1 MRSKPAA
8 ILIIIFSVLALGIA
22 EVLFPVQ
29 ESVKVD
35 VVADLTALLRAKSQ
49 ERANS
54 LTVEAAHHAIA
65 ALLDSLDKAAFQP
78 NREAE
83 DSLYL
88 VVDTHT
94 NQLFVRRGNSL
105 LRTCAAATG
114 SNRALSGAG
123 QRWFFSTPRGIMT
136 VRDKRVDP
144 VWIMPDWAFVEKGED
159 VPSPN
164 SKERMVPGH
173 LGEYALILGGG
184 IMIHG
189 TTDDGS
195 LGQNVSHGCIRLGRD
210 DLRYVYQVTDIGT
223 KVYIF

>member
-8 ILIIIFSVLALGIA
+8 ILIIVFSVLALGVA
-22 EVLFPVQ
+22 EMLFPVQ
-29 ESVKVD
+29 KSIKVD
-35 VVADLTALLRAKSQ
+35 VVGDLTTLLRSGSL
-49 ERANS
+49 ERAIGFK
-54 LTVEAAHHAIA
+54 VEAAHHDIH
-65 ALLDSLDKAAFQP
+65 ALLDSLDKAAFKP
-78 NREAE
+78 NRAAE

-114 SNRALSGAG
+114 SNRGLSGAG

-144 VWIMPDWAFVEKGED
+144 VWIMPDWAFVEKGKE
-159 VPSPN
+159 VPAQGAQ
-164 SKERMVPGH
+164 ERMVPGH

-189 TTDDGS
+189 TTDNGS

>member
-8 ILIIIFSVLALGIA
+8 ILIIAFGILALAVA
-22 EVLFPVQ
+22 EMLYPVQ
-29 ESVKVD
+29 KSIRVD
-35 VVADLTALLRAKSQ
+35 VVRDLVALIQARSRVDAVDNNAEVVRRQ
-49 ERANS
+49 I
-54 LTVEAAHHAIA
+54 V
-65 ALLDSLDKAAFQP
+65 ALEDSLARTPFRPSRD
-78 NREAE
+78 AE

-94 NQLFVRRGNSL
+94 NQLFVRRGNFL

-114 SNRALSGAG
+114 SNRGLSGAG
-123 QRWFFSTPRGIMT
+123 QQWFFSTPKGIMS

-144 VWIMPDWAFVEKGED
+144 VWIMPDWAFVEKGAE
-159 VPSPN
+159 VPPPGA
-164 SKERMVPGH
+164 KERMVPGH

-189 TTDDGS
+189 TTDNRS
-195 LGQNVSHGCIRLGRD
+195 LGRNVSHGCIRLGRD
-210 DLRYVYQVTDIGT
+210 DLRYVYQMTDIGT

>member
-8 ILIIIFSVLALGIA
+8 ILIIIFSLMALAIA
-22 EVLFPVQ
+22 EMLYPFPA
-29 ESVKVD
+29 SIRVD
-35 VVADLTALLRAKSQ
+35 VVADLATLLRA
-49 ERANS
+49 RAQS
-54 LTVEAAHHAIA
+54 ARIEAGLA
-65 ALLDSLDKAAFQP
+65 ATHRDNVALEDSLAKTEFRSSRA
-78 NREAE
+78 AE

-94 NQLFVRRGNSL
+94 NQLFVRRGDFL

-114 SNRALSGAG
+114 SNRLLTGGG

-144 VWIMPDWAFVEKGED
+144 VWIMPDWAFVEKGD
-159 VPSPN
+159 PVPARGA
-164 SKERMVPGH
+164 KERLVPGH

-189 TTDDGS
+189 TTDNGS
-195 LGQNVSHGCIRLGRD
+195 LGRNVSHGCIRLGKE
-210 DLRYVYQVTDIGT
+210 DLRYVYQMTDIGT
-223 KVYIF
+223 RVYIF

>member
-1 MRSKPAA
+1 MA
-8 ILIIIFSVLALGIA
+8 LAVA
-22 EVLFPVQ
+22 EMLYPVQ
-29 ESVKVD
+29 KSIRVD
-35 VVADLTALLRAKSQ
+35 VAGDLVALLRVRS
-49 ERANS
+49 RADAIENSIQVLHDQIEALEDS
-54 LTVEAAHHAIA
+54 LTRT
-65 ALLDSLDKAAFQP
+65 AFRP
-78 NREAE
+78 SRDAE

-94 NQLFVRRGNSL
+94 NQLFVRRGNFL

-114 SNRALSGAG
+114 SNRGLSGAG
-123 QRWFFSTPRGIMT
+123 QRWFFSTPKGIMT

-144 VWIMPDWAFVEKGED
+144 VWIMPDWAFVEKGIE
-159 VPSPN
+159 VPPPGA
-164 SKERMVPGH
+164 KERMVPGH

-189 TTDDGS
+189 TTDTRS
-195 LGQNVSHGCIRLGRD
+195 LGRNVSHGCIRLGRE

>member
-1 MRSKPAA
+1 MRSRPAA
-8 ILIIIFSVLALGIA
+8 ILIIVSAVMALAVA
-22 EVLFPVQ
+22 EMLYPVQ
-29 ESVKVD
+29 KSIRVD
-35 VVADLTALLRAKSQ
+35 VAGDLVALLRVRS
-49 ERANS
+49 RADAIENSIQVLHDQIEALEDS
-54 LTVEAAHHAIA
+54 LTRT
-65 ALLDSLDKAAFQP
+65 AFRP
-78 NREAE
+78 SRDAE

-94 NQLFVRRGNSL
+94 NQLFVRRGNFL

-114 SNRALSGAG
+114 SNRGLSGAG
-123 QRWFFSTPRGIMT
+123 QRWFFSTPKGIMT

-144 VWIMPDWAFVEKGED
+144 VWIMPDWAFVEKGIE
-159 VPSPN
+159 VPPPGA
-164 SKERMVPGH
+164 KERMVPGH

-189 TTDDGS
+189 TTDTRS
-195 LGQNVSHGCIRLGRD
+195 LGRNVSHGCIRLGRE

>member
-8 ILIIIFSVLALGIA
+8 ILIIVFAIMALAVA
-22 EVLFPVQ
+22 EMLYPVQ
-29 ESVKVD
+29 KSMRVD
-35 VVADLTALLRAKSQ
+35 VVGDLVAMIQARSRLDGIDGNTQDVHRQIVALEDSVARTAFR
-49 ERANS
+49 
-54 LTVEAAHHAIA
+54 
-65 ALLDSLDKAAFQP
+65 P
-78 NREAE
+78 NRDAE

-94 NQLFVRRGNSL
+94 NQLFVRRGNFL

-114 SNRALSGAG
+114 SNRGLSGAG
-123 QRWFFSTPRGIMT
+123 QRWFFSTPKGIMT

-144 VWIMPDWAFVEKGED
+144 VWIMPDWAFVEKGAE
-159 VPSPN
+159 VPAQGA
-164 SKERMVPGH
+164 KERMVPGH

-189 TTDDGS
+189 TTDNSS
-195 LGQNVSHGCIRLGRD
+195 LGRNISHGCIRLGRD
-210 DLRYVYQVTDIGT
+210 DLRYVFQMTDIGT

>member
-8 ILIIIFSVLALGIA
+8 ILIIVFSVLALGIA

-29 ESVKVD
+29 ESIKVN
-35 VVADLTALLRAKSQ
+35 VVGDLMTLLRAGS
-49 ERANS
+49 EARAIVAK
-54 LTVEAAHHAIA
+54 TAAAHVEIA
-65 ALLDSLDKAAFQP
+65 ALEDSLDKAAFKP
-78 NREAE
+78 NRAAE

-114 SNRALSGAG
+114 SNRGLSGAG

-144 VWIMPDWAFVEKGED
+144 VWIMPDWAFVEKGAE
-159 VPSPN
+159 VPAQGA
-164 SKERMVPGH
+164 KERMVPGH

-189 TTDDGS
+189 TTDNSS
-195 LGQNVSHGCIRLGRD
+195 LGRNVSHGCIRLGKE

>member
-8 ILIIIFSVLALGIA
+8 ILIAAFALLALALA
-22 EVLFPVQ
+22 EVLYPMR

-35 VVADLTALLRAKSQ
+35 IVSETAEVLAGRSRLVRLDGQLDSVQGLLRSY
-49 ERANS
+49 R
-54 LTVEAAHHAIA
+54 
-65 ALLDSLDKAAFQP
+65 DSVGRVGLQP
-78 NREAE
+78 STASE

-94 NQLFVRRGNSL
+94 NQLFVRRGSAL
-105 LRTCAAATG
+105 LRTCPAATG
-114 SNRALSGAG
+114 SNRALSGGG
-123 QRWFFSTPRGIMT
+123 QRWFFATPRGQMT

-144 VWIMPDWAFVEKGED
+144 VWIKPDWAFIEVGD
-159 VPSPN
+159 VPPPAGS
-164 SKERMVPGH
+164 SERFVRGH

-189 TTDDGS
+189 TTDLRS
-195 LGQNVSHGCIRLGRD
+195 LGRNASHGCIRLGRE
-210 DLRYVYQVTDIGT
+210 DLRYVYQATEIGT